1 MATIHDVAA
10 RAGVST
16 ATVSR
21 YLSGQKVRS
30 AEAVEAAVAQLG
42 YSPNAV
48 AQSLKSG
55 RTCTIGVVVP
65 DVTNPFFAAVAKGLE
80 QVCQGHSFRM
90 LLANSGES
98 AENEQEI
105 LADLVHRVDGVILAP
120 ATEQDDAPL
129 QLRAAGVPAV
139 FLDRELAG
147 GEPFDAVLVDNVG
160 GARAAAEHLA
170 GLGHTRIAV
179 INGPVNTTPGRG
191 RREGFLAGLAD
202 AGLELAPEYDLM
214 GGFRED
220 TAHRIALQLLA
231 LPKPPTAIFTANNL
245 MTVGVL
251 KALQDMRVDVPG
263 EISVLG
269 FDDLTLGSLLR
280 PPLTCIDRPDV
291 EQGALAMRLLLS
303 RLTNE
308 APGAPRRIVL
318 DTQLVLRESTASPRK
333 ARKARR

>member
-1 MATIHDVAA
+1 MVTIHDVAA

-21 YLSGQKVRS
+21 YLRGQKVRS
-30 AEAVEAAVAQLG
+30 ADAVEAAVAELG

-55 RTCTIGVVVP
+55 RTGTIGVVVP
-65 DVTNPFFAAVAKGLE
+65 DVTNPFFSAVAKGLE
-80 QVCQGHSFRM
+80 QVCQRQSFRM

-98 AENEQEI
+98 AEHEREI

-129 QLRAAGVPAV
+129 RLREAGVPAV
-139 FLDRELAG
+139 FLDRELV
-147 GEPFDAVLVDNVG
+147 GEDPFDAVLVDNVG
-160 GARAAAEHLA
+160 GAYAAAKHLVD
-170 GLGHTRIAV
+170 LGHARIAM
-179 INGPVNTTPGRG
+179 INGPVETTPGRG
-191 RREGFLAGLAD
+191 RREGFLR
-202 AGLELAPEYDLM
+202 GLEEAGIELPPEYDLL

-220 TAHRIALQLLA
+220 TAHQLALQLLA
-231 LPKPPTAIFTANNL
+231 LPSPPTAIFAGNNL

-303 RLTNE
+303 RITGG

-318 DTQLVLRESTASPRK
+318 DTHLLVRESTASPRPT
-333 ARKARR
+333 RKARR